1 MAIVDSVVV
10 FVVSLLIGA
19 LGIYVGARAVVGSD
33 DYSYATVTALIG
45 AIVWVVVALACYM
58 GFSAGAS
65 NAANAVAP
73 LVGNGSLDPS
83 PAILLAVGA
92 ISVGG
97 FTIARRTLATVG
109 NDITEMPIL
118 AALIVSTVGAT
129 LYRPLVARH
138 PGQPGREYDQLHYRA
153 RVGPCEQSADA
164 RRNTHPVPCPR
175 KRVKVY
181 DRLTQT

>member
-33 DYSYATVTALIG
+33 DYSYAT
-45 AIVWVVVALACYM
+45 
-58 GFSAGAS
+58 
-65 NAANAVAP
+65 VAP